1 MKDSHLT
8 GRPEVGKAS
17 FRLADLPACGR
28 ISIWLPLGPSS
39 PAYKAEGDVL
49 LDLVYK
55 VTGLCMC
62 VCVCMGAWVHGC
74 VFHPFE
80 VNVDMRGDPST
91 SVPPLSHPCPPPC
104 TTPPVH
110 LTCTTPP
117 RVSRCC
123 PTSASPPA
131 TPLRPPLP
139 PPALPPLT
147 PCLTPEPSLPPPA
160 SPLNHPCPCPAPSPC
175 PWPAV

>member
-91 SVPPLSHPCPPPC
+91 SVPPLSHPCPPNLC
-104 TTPPVH
+104 H
-110 LTCTTPP
+110 
-117 RVSRCC
+117 
-123 PTSASPPA
+123 
-131 TPLRPPLP
+131 
-139 PPALPPLT
+139 
-147 PCLTPEPSLPPPA
+147 PCLTHAPSLYHPCLTHAPPPVLLHL
-160 SPLNHPCPCPAPSPC
+160 ST
-175 PWPAV
+175 